1 VFSFKVYRNNPLRL
15 KETTMKNLLRKLTI
29 IFTVS
34 PVLLLTACSHKNPL
48 ETQPEKDAIVFLT
61 KASSYAEQKMNYK
74 THRGLVYRICHIR
87 QQPDKTLCPKVYSY
101 IVDYA
106 KQTNSKFSKITIEDL
121 ESSEAFDR
129 LRPFYASNNFN
140 SIS

>member
-1 VFSFKVYRNNPLRL
+1 
-15 KETTMKNLLRKLTI
+15 MKNLLRKLTI
-29 IFTVS
+29 ILAVS

-61 KASSYAEQKMNYK
+61 KASSYAEQQLKYQSSPGYMYE
-74 THRGLVYRICHIR
+74 LCHTN
-87 QQPDKTLCPKVYSY
+87 QQPDKTLCPKVYNY

-106 KQTNSKFSKITIEDL
+106 KQSNSKFSDITIEDL
-121 ESSEAFDR
+121 ESKEAFER
-129 LRPFYASNNFN
+129 LRPYYASNNFN